1 MISVSFQDVEG
12 YDKDDIIDETSP
24 SYLFAFFGFSLWTT
38 LMFGNT
44 SMLGSSSRVLY
55 LAF

>member
-24 SYLFAFFGFSLWTT
+24 SYLFFLWVFSVDYFDVWKY
-38 LMFGNT
+38 FD
-44 SMLGSSSRVLY
+44 
-55 LAF
+55 AWK